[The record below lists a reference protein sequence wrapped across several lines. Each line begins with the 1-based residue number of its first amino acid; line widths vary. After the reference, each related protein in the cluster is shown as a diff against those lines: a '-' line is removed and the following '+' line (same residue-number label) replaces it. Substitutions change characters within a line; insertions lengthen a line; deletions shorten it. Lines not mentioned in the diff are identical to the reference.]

1 MYDSDETTILQTLC
15 GSDVPSD
22 IHSSSNTMKIV
33 FISDDYDVV
42 GTTGFKAQLIFSGEG
57 KLTIIYI
64 FNIHK
69 IQMNVNYIISFAIKS
84 KFELR

>member
-33 FISDDYDVV
+33 FISDDYDVA
-42 GTTGFKAQLIFSGEG
+42 GTTGFNAQVTFSGEG
-57 KLTIIYI
+57 KLASNAFTI
-64 FNIHK
+64 
-69 IQMNVNYIISFAIKS
+69 MMTA
-84 KFELR
+84 E

>member
-33 FISDDYDVV
+33 FISDDYDVA
-42 GTTGFKAQLIFSGEG
+42 GTTGFHAQVTFSGEG
-57 KLTIIYI
+57 KLASNAFTI
-64 FNIHK
+64 
-69 IQMNVNYIISFAIKS
+69 MMTA
-84 KFELR
+84 E